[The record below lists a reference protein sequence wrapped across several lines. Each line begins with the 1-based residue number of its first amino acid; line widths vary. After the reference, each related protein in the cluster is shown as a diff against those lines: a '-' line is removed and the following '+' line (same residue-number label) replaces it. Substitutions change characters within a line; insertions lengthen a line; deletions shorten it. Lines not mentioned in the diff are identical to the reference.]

1 MIDPVA
7 LAQELI
13 RCRSVTPADD
23 GALAVLEETLVPLG
37 FRCRRMPFAAPG
49 TAPVDNLYAR
59 LGQGSP
65 VLVFAGH
72 TDVVP
77 PGDAGLWRA
86 DPFAGEIRDGV
97 LYGRGAADMKSAI
110 AAFAA
115 AVEKHLAGGSPQG
128 SIALLITGDEEGP
141 GINGTQAMLR
151 QLSREGEHFDHCIV
165 GEPTATAASGDTL
178 KIGRRGSLTL
188 RFLAKG
194 VQGHVAYPKRA
205 RNPIP
210 PLADLVTQLAALTLD
225 EGTAHFEPSS
235 LVFTAF
241 DVGNP
246 ATNVSPAEARATCNI
261 RFNDRHSAS
270 SLEQTVA
277 QLCRAVS
284 QRHDCTI
291 TCDASVGGEVFLT
304 EPGPFVA
311 LVSGAVARVTGAPP
325 ALSTTGGTSDA
336 RFIKDYCPV
345 VELGLP
351 GVTMH
356 KADECAPL
364 DEIHRL
370 AAIYESVL
378 HSYFAADRL

>member
-23 GALAVLEETLVPLG
+23 GALAVLEASLVPLG
-37 FRCRRMPFAAPG
+37 FRCRRLPFAAPG

-59 LGQGSP
+59 LGTESP

-77 PGDAGLWRA
+77 PGAAGQWRA
-86 DPFAGEIRDGV
+86 DPFAGDIRDGV

-115 AVEKHLAGGSPQG
+115 AAEKHLAKRPRQG

-141 GINGTQAMLR
+141 GVNGTEAMLR
-151 QLSREGEHFDHCIV
+151 QLRREGEHFDHCIV

-194 VQGHVAYPKRA
+194 IQGHVAYPKRA

-210 PLADLVTQLAALTLD
+210 PLADLVTQLAGLTLD
-225 EGTAHFEPSS
+225 DGTPHFEPSS
-235 LVFTAF
+235 LVFTTF

-270 SLEQTVA
+270 SLQQTVSEI
-277 QLCRAVS
+277 CSAVS
-284 QRHDCTI
+284 RRHDCAI

-311 LVSGAVARVTGAPP
+311 LVSRAVERVTGVPP
-325 ALSTTGGTSDA
+325 ELSTTGGTSDA

-345 VELGLP
+345 IELGLP
-351 GVTMH
+351 GATMH
-356 KADECAPL
+356 KVDECVPVE
-364 DEIHRL
+364 EIHRL
-370 AAIYESVL
+370 SAIYESIL
-378 HSYFAADRL
+378 QSYFTTDRP